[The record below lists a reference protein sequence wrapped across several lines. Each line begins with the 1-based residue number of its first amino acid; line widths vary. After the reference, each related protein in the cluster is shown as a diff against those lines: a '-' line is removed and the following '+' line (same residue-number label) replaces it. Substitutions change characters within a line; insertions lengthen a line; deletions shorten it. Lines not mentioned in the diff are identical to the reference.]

1 MKTMAIY
8 FIATSNYKQGFEHFK
23 RNLHLLYP
31 DIKKTVVVLS
41 DGLEEWDGVV
51 ENGITYRVFHIEH
64 YVYPI
69 IMLFKMKHILDHKID
84 CDYVAYLN
92 GDLQVNPDF
101 DFSQIDKLIDLSK
114 FNTTRHAW
122 RCGEIEVF
130 DSYLFDKMFLNKNSV
145 AYIDG
150 LYAYAQSGFF
160 IGPSEI
166 VFKMCQDVHRMTE
179 LDLRKNIIPSY
190 HDESYMNR
198 WIQDNKDSGNIVY
211 PPLKIINS
219 HAGAEWPLVIEK
231 TFEKDRWIEL
241 K

>member
-1 MKTMAIY
+1 M
-8 FIATSNYKQGFEHFK
+8 
-23 RNLHLLYP
+23 
-31 DIKKTVVVLS
+31 
-41 DGLEEWDGVV
+41 
-51 ENGITYRVFHIEH
+51 
-64 YVYPI
+64 
-69 IMLFKMKHILDHKID
+69 
-84 CDYVAYLN
+84 
-92 GDLQVNPDF
+92 
-101 DFSQIDKLIDLSK
+101 
-114 FNTTRHAW
+114 
-122 RCGEIEVF
+122 F

-211 PPLKIINS
+211 PSLKIINS